1 MTTPELL
8 KSWQMTEGYLT
19 MAYSQM
25 SALAATQ
32 EVRQE
37 LNQVCEFIEHN
48 ELGVASDWL
57 LDIAKEKHWDSIAI
71 LSHLALAQASMGR
84 TEEQMH
90 LDARLSELRG
100 EPYVSRLPDDR

>member
-1 MTTPELL
+1 MATPELL
-8 KSWQMTEGYLT
+8 KSWKMTEGYLAT
-19 MAYSQM
+19 AHAQM

-48 ELGVASDWL
+48 ELGLASDWL
-57 LDIAKEKHWDSIAI
+57 LGIAKERHGDSIAI
-71 LSHLALAQASMGR
+71 LSLLALAQASMGR

-100 EPYVSRLPDDR
+100 EPFVSRLPED